1 MVDVLPSKKHPLP
14 PGGIPLGGSKP
25 VGDRPKEH
33 CRRYATVFGKLVMIV
48 AQGYQVVRIRA
59 LLEVLCKRYDMMYAI
74 SRHEVNRLTAEP
86 ETADDTQTFV
96 TVEDISSD

>member
-1 MVDVLPSKKHPLP
+1 LPSKKHPLP
-14 PGGIPLGGSKP
+14 PGGIPLCGSKL
-25 VGDRPKEH
+25 VGDCPKEH

-59 LLEVLCKRYDMMYAI
+59 LLEVLCKRYDMMYTVG
-74 SRHEVNRLTAEP
+74 RHEVDRLAAEP